1 MKKRINTIDGKIL
14 VQGGTDNELK
24 SNEIRVNADKTL
36 TERVDGK
43 IVSAGG
49 GSGGSLRP
57 ATADDVLLMYGVE
70 GPNGDVVEFSNTI
83 SIPSFKALYIMSNK
97 PLYAGGN
104 MNYALKNDSYFS
116 PHPDYAYTYQ
126 LGKYDTSS
134 SNPITLDLYI
144 QD

>member
-49 GSGGSLRP
+49 SGTGGGLRP
-57 ATADDVLLMYGVE
+57 ITADDVLLMYGAE

-83 SIPSFKALYIMSNK
+83 TTPSFKALYVMSNK

-104 MNYALKNDSYFS
+104 MNYALKNDFPFS

-126 LGKYDTSS
+126 LGEYSIS
-134 SNPITLDLYI
+134 
-144 QD
+144 